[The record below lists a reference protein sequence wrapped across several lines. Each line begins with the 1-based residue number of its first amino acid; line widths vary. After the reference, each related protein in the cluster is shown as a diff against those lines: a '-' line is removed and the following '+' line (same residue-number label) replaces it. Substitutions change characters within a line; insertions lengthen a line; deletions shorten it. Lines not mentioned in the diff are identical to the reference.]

1 MIVIS
6 LTKQPGAETV
16 LNKTK
21 IFYDTMFIIWKLQGM
36 NYAVRN
42 NVVRNY
48 VVVQYTVYCS
58 SNTILSVV
66 KQLLKSSLQTN
77 SFLHQMVTII
87 IRRSCSEI

>member
-6 LTKQPGAETV
+6 LTKQPGAETM
-16 LNKTK
+16 LNMTK
-21 IFYDTMFIIWKLQGM
+21 IFYDTMLIIWKLQGM
-36 NYAVRN
+36 NYVVGN

-58 SNTILSVV
+58 SNTILNVV

-87 IRRSCSEI
+87 IRRSRSEI

>member
-6 LTKQPGAETV
+6 LTKQPGAETM
-16 LNKTK
+16 LNMTK
-21 IFYDTMFIIWKLQGM
+21 IFYDTMLIIWKLQGM
-36 NYAVRN
+36 NYVVRN

-58 SNTILSVV
+58 SNTILNVV
-66 KQLLKSSLQTN
+66 KQLRKSSLQTN

-87 IRRSCSEI
+87 IRRSRSEI